1 MIALLIGILLMALYL
16 VARSDK
22 DQVNLVDG
30 IGLSALLCVVWGTS
44 RYAGTSPK
52 PLWDPN

>member
-1 MIALLIGILLMALYL
+1 MIAFVLGLIVLFIYLSLKSDKTTIAPVDVVGLVGILF
-16 VARSDK
+16 
-22 DQVNLVDG
+22 
-30 IGLSALLCVVWGTS
+30 IIWGMS

>member
-1 MIALLIGILLMALYL
+1 MIAFALGLAFLVLYILFK
-16 VARSDK
+16 K
-22 DQVNLVDG
+22 DIL
-30 IGLSALLCVVWGTS
+30 GLFAVLSIVWGMC

>member
-1 MIALLIGILLMALYL
+1 MIAFALGLVFAFLHILFK
-16 VARSDK
+16 K
-22 DQVNLVDG
+22 D
-30 IGLSALLCVVWGTS
+30 IFGLFTILCIVWGMS

>member
-1 MIALLIGILLMALYL
+1 MIAF
-16 VARSDK
+16 
-22 DQVNLVDG
+22 
-30 IGLSALLCVVWGTS
+30 GLSVAFMILYILFKKDVFGLGAILCLIWGMS

>member
-1 MIALLIGILLMALYL
+1 MIAFILGLICIFLHILTK
-16 VARSDK
+16 K
-22 DQVNLVDG
+22 D
-30 IGLSALLCVVWGTS
+30 IFGLFAFLCVVWGMS

>member
-1 MIALLIGILLMALYL
+1 MIAFALALAFLVLYILFK
-16 VARSDK
+16 K
-22 DQVNLVDG
+22 DIL
-30 IGLSALLCVVWGTS
+30 GLFAVLCIVWGMS